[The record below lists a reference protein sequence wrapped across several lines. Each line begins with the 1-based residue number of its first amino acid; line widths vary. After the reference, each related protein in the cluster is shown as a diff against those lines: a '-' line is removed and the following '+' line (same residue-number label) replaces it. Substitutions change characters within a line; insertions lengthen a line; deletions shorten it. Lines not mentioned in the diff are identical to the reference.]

1 MLSKARFFVTA
12 ALMCALS
19 VSVSGQSMPKGTLF
33 YVEIP
38 ALQVDGYVELVN
50 TLKADGHFEVQTAC
64 IPAHVLT
71 IVVIT
76 PSDATAFDQ
85 LAVLAGLNSVT
96 HLANFNQELFEQR
109 CLDARRQ

>member
-1 MLSKARFFVTA
+1 MLSKVRFFMTV
-12 ALMCALS
+12 ALLCALS

-38 ALQVDGYVELVN
+38 TLQVDGYVELVN

-71 IVVIT
+71 IVVIS
-76 PSDATAFDQ
+76 PSDSTAFDQ
-85 LAVLAGLNSVT
+85 LAVLSGLSTVT
-96 HLANFNQELFEQR
+96 HLENYNQELFELR

>member
-1 MLSKARFFVTA
+1 MLSKARFFMTS
-12 ALMCALS
+12 ALLCVLS
-19 VSVSGQSMPKGTLF
+19 LSVSGQSLPKGSLF

-38 ALQVDGYVELVN
+38 NLHVDGYVELVN

-76 PSDATAFDQ
+76 PSEVSAFDQ
-85 LAVLAGLNSVT
+85 LATYAGFTTVS
-96 HLANFNQELFEQR
+96 HLSDFTQETFEQR

>member
-1 MLSKARFFVTA
+1 MLSKAKFFMTA
-12 ALMCALS
+12 AILCALS
-19 VSVSGQSMPKGTLF
+19 LSVAGQSLPKGSLF

-38 ALQVDGYVELVN
+38 NLQVDGYVELVN

-71 IVVIT
+71 IVVIA

-85 LAVLAGLNSVT
+85 LAALSGLPTVS
-96 HLANFNQELFEQR
+96 HLSNFNQEIFEQR
-109 CLDARRQ
+109 CMDARR